1 MGKAQART
9 GATAPGPVS
18 GALVLGQAMT
28 KGVLAS
34 LAAIVLG
41 RRSAV
46 SRVLPC
52 TDLVDHRIMR
62 NARSRVPSF
71 ARRVVNAQEETIGYF
86 LQTSHPIRTIITHAG
101 GRVRRVRSAH
111 YSHLSRPERL
121 DW

>member
-9 GATAPGPVS
+9 GATAPGPVN
-18 GALVLGQAMT
+18 GALDLGQAMT
-28 KGVLAS
+28 KGVLGCFATM
-34 LAAIVLG
+34 VLG

-52 TDLVDHRIMR
+52 ADLVDRRIMR
-62 NARSRVPSF
+62 NAGSRVPFF

-101 GRVRRVRSAH
+101 GRVRRVGSAH

-121 DW
+121 HW